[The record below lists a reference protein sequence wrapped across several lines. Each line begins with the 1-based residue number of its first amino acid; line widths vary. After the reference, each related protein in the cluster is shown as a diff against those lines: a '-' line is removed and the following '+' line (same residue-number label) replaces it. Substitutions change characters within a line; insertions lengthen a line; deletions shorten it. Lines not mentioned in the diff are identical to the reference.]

1 MNLKE
6 KGQYLELFAMNW
18 NFFLVAIKIC
28 SSVDS
33 RRSCVSYLFK
43 VDDAKILA
51 QSRDSMFS
59 EVNGDRSCDR
69 MVVHLNGK

>member
-18 NFFLVAIKIC
+18 SFFLVVIKIC

-33 RRSCVSYLFK
+33 WRSCVSYLFK

-59 EVNGDRSCDR
+59 EVNGDRLCDR